1 MSKLLPYI
9 ALYAIALPFAVA
21 AGAMWAGVPLAV
33 ASPYVVQAA
42 LYAVPLGAWMGWMLR
57 RAGTVA
63 NVVIN
68 GIVLLAVGY
77 PLSRGG
83 FAEAATAAL
92 CWSIGFL
99 VLITLAGG
107 IEKFQARQT
116 KPASS
121 SAKRDSYNDQIWGK
135 DPTRYDP
142 D

>member
-1 MSKLLPYI
+1 MSKILPYI
-9 ALYAIALPFAVA
+9 ALYAIALPLAVV
-21 AGAMWAGVPLAV
+21 AGAMWAGVPLAF
-33 ASPYVVQAA
+33 AWPYVAQAT

-77 PLSRGG
+77 PLSQGG
-83 FAEAATAAL
+83 FAEAASAAF
-92 CWSIGFL
+92 CWGIGFL

-107 IEKFQARQT
+107 IEKFQSRQT

-121 SAKRDSYNDQIWGK
+121 SAKRDNYNDQKWGK